1 MDGWITYKIMK
12 AQFLKISG
20 HKNEKDF
27 YKEFPTQEAF
37 MAKHGAALKKA
48 QNGNRVDRNNDGVP
62 DSLQDYGMQT
72 MNMAQPYAQYFGGAQ
87 MPNQNWS
94 QNASQTFSNFNSGFN
109 TGGGQG
115 FGDMFKGAFSGGDAG
130 NGGLGKAF
138 GDIGKSFGFGGGG
151 GAGGA
156 TGAAGATGGAGGA
169 TGGGGMSN
177 AGGYIQAI
185 MSVAEGVGA
194 LKGEKQMKKNAY
206 RDRDVVQVV
215 RDAYD
220 SKDVNQ
226 RQNYM
231 DAAKR
236 VRNAINPTI
245 DPSAFY
251 PVNGVGTNILAK
263 NGGGLSRDK
272 DYGSKSKPYPSVS
285 KGDFAGGGRSY
296 PIPTKADA
304 VDALRLAGLH
314 GRSDVK
320 AKVYAK
326 YPELKKAN
334 NGEIMNTYDPYT
346 LYDDLE
352 YESTFQPMTD
362 IEQVKSYLYGGKLT
376 AQNGGAYNWD
386 SLNNTLSTINQN
398 NQMASLS
405 SQYSASGNIGKFDNA
420 GGKIGSGI
428 GQAVGTYFG
437 GPLGGMVGKWAGK
450 YVGGALDPNARK
462 IAGAN
467 NMKAEDINYM
477 TNSSKFQGARM
488 GSFGAYTRDGGI
500 MRTGGNLR
508 TNEVGDVE
516 ALSGGYLEPIS
527 YNPHTSGTGITSMI
541 KGQSHDESNGRHS
554 GVILDYNGN
563 HVEAE
568 RGEPISERQD
578 GGSVGDS
585 AVIAGDQTFNKLGS
599 SIMPHLSKY
608 EGKKIKNIQKEIAE
622 KDAKLNK
629 FDAKNT
635 LALNSFEP
643 KTPID
648 KLTMNSYAKNAEGI
662 QQKYKINAREVD
674 DLLAYQAATNET
686 AELIGANAGDLSRGK
701 IKYETKNTAQTGTK
715 LPAGARGNIRADA
728 SYTNTTGLL
737 DYNPVSPDN
746 PNPLF
751 SSDEVY
757 AKFKEDTEK
766 AYDNPEIA
774 KQLVEYFKN
783 YDGPDWQDVRGVI
796 NKGRTFEEQRDIA
809 KKLATDHFPGRFH
822 VNISDVTKP
831 TLEVKSPSGEPTAST
846 APSSKTDNTYEV
858 TPYTGNIFE
867 TVAGQIAP
875 WLRRS
880 PGEDLDTRQIAGE
893 LGSLGDTP
901 DAVQARFYH
910 PNLRAPYDISYQ
922 DQLNANQ
929 ADFNA
934 IAKQAGDNPEALAA
948 LAAQKYSANSK
959 VLGEQFRANQAM
971 KENVYGQNTNTLND
985 ALLKNLSIADQQYVR
1000 QSQAKS
1006 NTKEVRR
1013 AALESIAAKTLQN
1026 RLENRK
1032 LQVGSN
1038 EFKDF
1043 SFDGGNRLNKTGA
1056 PTSFYIPQVYG
1067 QDNKKANKLI
1077 IYDANGN
1084 IKGYQDPKEIDLK
1097 KERNGNIVKAFKNL

>member
-48 QNGNRVDRNNDGVP
+48 QYGNRVDNDNDGVP
-62 DSLQDYGMQT
+62 DSLQDYSMQT
-72 MNMAQPYAQYFGGAQ
+72 INMAQPYAQYFGGAK
-87 MPNQNWS
+87 MPNQTFS
-94 QNASQTFSNFNSGFN
+94 QNVNQTFSNFNAGFN
-109 TGGGQG
+109 NSGQG
-115 FGDMFKGAFSGGDAG
+115 FGSMLKGAFSGGDAG

-138 GDIGKSFGFGGGG
+138 GDIGKSFGFGGGKD
-151 GAGGA
+151 AA
-156 TGAAGATGGAGGA
+156 GAAGDAAK
-169 TGGGGMSN
+169 GGGTGN
-177 AGGYIQAI
+177 ASGYIDAA
-185 MSVAEGVGA
+185 MSIGQGIGA

-206 RDRDVVQVV
+206 RDRDVVQIL

-231 DAAKR
+231 DAAGR
-236 VRNAINPTI
+236 VRKALMPTV
-245 DPSAFY
+245 DADALYST
-251 PVNGVGTNILAK
+251 NGVGTNILSK
-263 NGGGLSRDK
+263 NG
-272 DYGSKSKPYPSVS
+272 SK
-285 KGDFAGGGRSY
+285 
-296 PIPTKADA
+296 I
-304 VDALRLAGLH
+304 
-314 GRSDVK
+314 
-320 AKVYAK
+320 
-326 YPELKKAN
+326 KKAN
-334 NGEIMNTYDPYT
+334 NGEIMNTYAPGT

-352 YESTFQPMTD
+352 YDSTFQPMTD
-362 IEQVKSYLYGGKLT
+362 IDQVKSYLYGGKLM

-386 SLNNTLSTINQN
+386 NLNNTLATINQN
-398 NQMASLS
+398 NQMAALG
-405 SQYSASGNIGKFDNA
+405 SQYGASSIGKFDNA
-420 GGKIGSGI
+420 GGQIGGGI
-428 GQAVGTYFG
+428 GQAIGTYFG
-437 GPLGGMVGKWAGK
+437 GPLGGKVGKWAGK

-462 IAGAN
+462 VRGAN
-467 NMKAEDINYM
+467 YQMQEDQDYM
-477 TNSSKFQGARM
+477 TNSSKFQAARA
-488 GSFGAYTRDGGI
+488 GSFGAYTKDGGI
-500 MRTGGNLR
+500 LRTGGSLR
-508 TNEVGDVE
+508 ANEVGDVE

-527 YNPHTSGTGITSMI
+527 YNPNTSGTGVTSMI

-635 LALNSFEP
+635 IAWNDFEER
-643 KTPID
+643 TPID
-648 KLTMNSYAKNAEGI
+648 KLRSNSYAKNAQGI
-662 QQKYKINAREVD
+662 QQQYNINAREVD

-686 AELIGANAGDLSRGK
+686 ADIMGVNAGDLSRGK
-701 IKYETKNTAQTGTK
+701 IKYENKQTAQTGVK
-715 LPAGARGNIRADA
+715 LPAGAKGNIRADA
-728 SYTNTTGLL
+728 SYTNTSGLL
-737 DYNPVSPDN
+737 DYNPVGPDN

-757 AKFKEDTEK
+757 AKFKEETEK

-774 KQLVEYFKN
+774 KQLVDYFRN
-783 YDGPDWQDVRGVI
+783 YDGEDWEDVRAVI
-796 NKGRTFEEQRDIA
+796 NKGKTFEEQRDIA

-831 TLEVKSPSGEPTAST
+831 TLEIKNPSGAPTAST
-846 APSSKTDNTYEV
+846 APSSKGDNTYEV
-858 TPYTGNIFE
+858 TPYSGNLFE

-875 WLRRS
+875 WLRKA
-880 PGEDLDTRQIAGE
+880 PGEALDTRQIAGE

-901 DAVQARFYH
+901 EAVQARFYH
-910 PNLRAPYDISYQ
+910 PNLRTPYDISYQ

-929 ADFNA
+929 ADFNS
-934 IAKQAGDNPEALAA
+934 IAKQTANNPEALGA
-948 LAAQKYSANSK
+948 LAAQKYAANSK

-971 KENVYGQNTNTLND
+971 KDNVYGQNTNTLND

-1000 QSQAKS
+1000 QSQATS
-1006 NTKEVRR
+1006 NTKEVRKS
-1013 AALESIAAKTLQN
+1013 ALESIAAKTLQN

-1043 SFDGGNRLNKTGA
+1043 SYDGGMRLNKTGA

-1077 IYDANGN
+1077 IYDSDGN
-1084 IKGYQDPKEIDLK
+1084 IKGYQDPKETDLK
-1097 KERNGNIVKAFKNL
+1097 KQRNGNIVKAFKNL